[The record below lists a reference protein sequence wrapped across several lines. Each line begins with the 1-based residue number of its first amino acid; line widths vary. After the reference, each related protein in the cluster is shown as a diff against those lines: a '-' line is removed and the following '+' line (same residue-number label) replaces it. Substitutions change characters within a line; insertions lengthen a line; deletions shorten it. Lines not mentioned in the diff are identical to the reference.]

1 MVKILFIAFL
11 IISANAFGQRLPEKQ
26 MKTHLILSGE
36 ISNEKEAIFTTKI
49 CGNDSIAI
57 YYFGNSSPHGYYFL
71 LLKNSDRYLI
81 LNGDNV
87 IKEWE
92 ELDKIYS
99 IIQIS
104 INYKSVE
111 SLMSL
116 YIHNQNY
123 HKTPPMPS
131 LKSSESVD
139 NLSYPPRKIIGTK
152 PFYFHGD

>member
-1 MVKILFIAFL
+1 MGKIIFIAF
-11 IISANAFGQRLPEKQ
+11 IIINANAFGQKLPEKQ

-36 ISNEKEAIFTTKI
+36 ISNEKETMFTTKM

-57 YYFGNSSPHGYYFL
+57 YFFGNNSPHGYYFL
-71 LLKNSDRYLI
+71 LLKNSDKYVI

-87 IKEWE
+87 INEWE

-99 IIQIS
+99 KIQVS
-104 INYKSVE
+104 LNYQSVE

-131 LKSSESVD
+131 LKSFEAANKS
-139 NLSYPPRKIIGTK
+139 SYPPRKIINTK
-152 PFYFHGD
+152 PFYFHSE